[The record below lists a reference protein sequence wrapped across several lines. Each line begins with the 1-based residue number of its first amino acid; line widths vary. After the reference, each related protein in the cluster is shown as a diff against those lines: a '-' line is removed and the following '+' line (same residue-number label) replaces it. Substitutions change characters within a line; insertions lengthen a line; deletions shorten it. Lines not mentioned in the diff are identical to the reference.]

1 MNEPQTKKSPPPRR
15 RLRVRAVRS
24 RLGKVQIPVALGM
37 TVVWMLLFNA
47 FDLRPESLGIA
58 VLGFLVSVAIMLVF
72 PLPPIVPG
80 FRFWP
85 VQGPYMVLYILGKM
99 FVASI
104 EVSSWVFRPGPA
116 PKSSVVAV
124 RMRTESDLIMV
135 CVAIATSIIP
145 GSVIVEASQPERIL
159 YVHVFGA
166 QNEEEAAEAKKE
178 IYELEERIA
187 RGIGTRENIAELEA
201 ALATEGR
208 NT

>member
-1 MNEPQTKKSPPPRR
+1 MNALQIKKKIGA
-15 RLRVRAVRS
+15 RALRS
-24 RLGKVQIPVALGM
+24 RIGKVQIPVALGM
-37 TVVWMLLFNA
+37 TVVWMLLFDA
-47 FDLRPESLGIA
+47 FRLRPETLGIA
-58 VLGFLVSVAIMLVF
+58 VLGFGVSVLIMMVF

-85 VQGPYMVLYILGKM
+85 LRGPYMVLYILGQM
-99 FVASI
+99 FVASV
-104 EVSSWVFRPGPA
+104 EVSSWVLRPGP

-159 YVHVFGA
+159 YVHVLGA
-166 QNEEEAAEAKKE
+166 QNEEEAAEAKRG
-178 IYELEERIA
+178 IHVLEERIA

-201 ALATEGR
+201 ALATERR